1 MALPEPSF
9 ITRDPAAITAE
20 MIAAYEASTGKTLQP
35 AQVERLLIDLVAYRE
50 SLLRIGIQE
59 AAKQNL
65 VEYAIFPMLDY
76 LGELVGVARLAA
88 QPARCTVRFYL
99 TAAQAF
105 NVTVPAGTRVE
116 SKDSLQTFE
125 TEFSLTI
132 TAGQPY
138 ADVSAVCQAA
148 GVAGNGYVAGE
159 VNSLV
164 DVVAYVNSAANTTTT
179 SGGSDEESDD
189 AMRVRI
195 KLAPERFSNAG
206 SRGSYIYHA
215 KSAHSSIVDVAVQS
229 PSPGVVAIYPLT
241 STGLPDQAVLDAVL
255 ALCSAEDV
263 RPLTDD
269 VQVFSP
275 VAVDFAISVT
285 IETYQWP
292 DRETVESQVTAAIQA
307 ITLPAAGMLGRDVT
321 TSSIIAAA
329 TVNGVYRVTVQSPV
343 DDIIVPPEGFANCT
357 GITVTMGASVNG

>member
-1 MALPEPSF
+1 MSLPEPSF
-9 ITRDPAAITAE
+9 IDRDPVAITAE
-20 MIAAYEASTGKTLQP
+20 LKAAWESTTGKTLYP
-35 AQVERLLIDLVAYRE
+35 GQVEALLIDLIAYRE

-65 VEYAIFPMLDY
+65 VAYASAPMLDY
-76 LGELVGVARLAA
+76 LGELVGVYRI
-88 QPARCTVRFYL
+88 
-99 TAAQAF
+99 
-105 NVTVPAGTRVE
+105 
-116 SKDSLQTFE
+116 DDE
-125 TEFSLTI
+125 T
-132 TAGQPY
+132 
-138 ADVSAVCQAA
+138 
-148 GVAGNGYVAGE
+148 
-159 VNSLV
+159 
-164 DVVAYVNSAANTTTT
+164 
-179 SGGSDEESDD
+179 DD
-189 AMRVRI
+189 QLRERI
-195 KLAPERFSNAG
+195 KLAPEAFTTAG

-275 VAVDFAISVT
+275 GAVDFAISVT

-307 ITLPAAGMLGRDVT
+307 ITLPAAGMLGRDIT